1 MQTMKAIR
9 MALPAAVGLLIA
21 TAASAQGGPVAKVN
35 GVAIPQSRL
44 EFLVKAQVAQGH
56 QDTPELRANIR
67 NALIEREII
76 AQEALRRGLDKTSD
90 ARAQLELSRQQV
102 LIDTYV
108 RDYVGTHPVSDEALQ
123 KDYENVKAH
132 LGDREYKARHILVAS
147 EAEANDLIT
156 QIRKGASFEKL
167 ANEKSRDPGS
177 KARGGEL
184 DWNIAANYLKPFA
197 DALVKLKKGQM
208 TSTPVQTQAGW
219 HIIRLDD
226 ERPFKAPT
234 FEQLKPRLQQNA
246 QQQLVQKAIAELRAK
261 AKVE

>member
-1 MQTMKAIR
+1 MQMMEAIR
-9 MALPAAVGLLIA
+9 MALPGAVGLLIA
-21 TAASAQGGPVAKVN
+21 TAAYAQGGPVARVN

-44 EFLVKAQVAQGH
+44 EFLVKAQVAQGQ

-76 AQEALRRGLDKTSD
+76 AQEALRKGLDKTPD

-102 LIDTYV
+102 LIDAYV
-108 RDYVGTHPVSDEALQ
+108 RDYIRTHPVTDEVLQ
-123 KDYENVKAH
+123 KEYDSIKSR
-132 LGDREYKARHILVAS
+132 LGEREYKARHILVAS
-147 EAEANDLIT
+147 EAEAKDLIA

-167 ANEKSRDPGS
+167 ASEKSRDPGS

-184 DWNIAANYLKPFA
+184 DWNIPANYLKPFA
-197 DALVKLKKGQM
+197 DALMNLKKGQM
-208 TSTPVQTQAGW
+208 TDAPVQTQAGW

-226 ERPFKAPT
+226 ERAFKAPT
-234 FEQLKPRLQQNA
+234 LEQIKPRLQQNT
-246 QQQLVQKAIAELRAK
+246 QQQFIQKAIAELRAK